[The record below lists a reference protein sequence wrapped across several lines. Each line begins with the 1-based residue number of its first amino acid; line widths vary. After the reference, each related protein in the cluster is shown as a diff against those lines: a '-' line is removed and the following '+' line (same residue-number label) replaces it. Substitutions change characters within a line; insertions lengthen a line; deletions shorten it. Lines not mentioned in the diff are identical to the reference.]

1 MSLILVQEIVYY
13 DDKKKFDNWDGIAEE
28 SNGEIPQRPRMTCL
42 AEYLDSM
49 RNNRPDLFRKT
60 VKIYLPILCGKKL
73 WEMEKASAEKTI
85 SQIVSISDEAM
96 LLMVLENCW
105 DHWRLVAKHK

>member
-1 MSLILVQEIVYY
+1 MSLVTVQEIVYY
-13 DDKKKFDNWDGIAEE
+13 DDKKKFERWDGI
-28 SNGEIPQRPRMTCL
+28 NDEIPQRPRMTCL

-60 VKIYLPILCGKKL
+60 VKIYMPILCGKKL
-73 WEMEKASAEKTI
+73 WEKEKASAEKTI
-85 SQIVSISDEAM
+85 SQIISISDEAM